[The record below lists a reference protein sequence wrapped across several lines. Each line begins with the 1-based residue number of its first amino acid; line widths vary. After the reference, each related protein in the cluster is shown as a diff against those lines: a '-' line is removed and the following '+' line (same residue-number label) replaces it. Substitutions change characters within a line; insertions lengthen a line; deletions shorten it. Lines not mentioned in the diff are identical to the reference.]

1 MIAVIQCAAT
11 KRPGAGCL
19 RKQDGTAVKFVADPT
34 RAPPTDRYTY
44 ARPDDP
50 SDTEATWR
58 QVLLRYNAAPGNNPL
73 GLLRAF
79 ELYENPA
86 YRRLVDRFGAD
97 KTYILSA
104 GWGLIGAS
112 FLTPDYDITFSAMAK
127 QKAPFKFR
135 RKADRY
141 EDLCLLPSD
150 TTDQIVLFAG
160 KDYVSLFCKLTH
172 AMKCRRTL
180 FYNSGQPPEAPGCA
194 LRRYSTTT
202 KTNWH
207 YECVN
212 AFLDDHME
220 DRL

>member
-11 KRPGAGCL
+11 KRPDAGSL
-19 RKQDGTAVKFVADPT
+19 RKQDGTAVKFVADPA

-50 SDTEATWR
+50 SDTGATWR
-58 QVLLRYNAAPGNNPL
+58 QMLLRYNAAPGNNPL

-79 ELYENPA
+79 ELYQNPA
-86 YRRLVDRFGAD
+86 YRLLVDRFGAD

-160 KDYVSLFCKLTH
+160 KDYVPLFCKLTH
-172 AMKCRRTL
+172 AIKGRRTL
-180 FYNSGQPPEAPGCA
+180 FYNSSQPPETPGCA
-194 LRRYSTTT
+194 LRRFSTTT
-202 KTNWH
+202 RTNWH

-220 DRL
+220 H